1 MRKPGRRNLATLTF
15 IAVLAVIY
23 LVILVMN
30 RSRDSVVV
38 EPYSRQDTVAPA
50 DSNPLPQSTDGR
62 IRRTKSGGRSPHC
75 KNVKSKTRRPVTDNP
90 DIFDTPVPS
99 ISR

>member
-30 RSRDSVVV
+30 RSHDSAVV
-38 EPYSRQDTVAPA
+38 EPYSRQDTVAHV
-50 DSNPLPQSTDGR
+50 DSNPLPKSSDGR
-62 IRRTKSGGRSPHC
+62 SRWTKSGSRSTHR
-75 KNVKSKTRRPVTDNP
+75 KKMKSKTGRPVTDNP